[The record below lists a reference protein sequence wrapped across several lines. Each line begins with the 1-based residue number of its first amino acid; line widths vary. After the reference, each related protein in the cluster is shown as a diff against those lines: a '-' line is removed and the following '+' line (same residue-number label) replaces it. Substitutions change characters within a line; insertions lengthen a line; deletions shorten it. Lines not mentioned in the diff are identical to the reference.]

1 MNSTEADE
9 ESVQEEDE
17 AIEKSS
23 MWQAWAN
30 LMSDIEGTGLLGLP
44 YVIAQSGLVAIAALL
59 FVPFIA
65 FYTGIILIN
74 CLYDT
79 NDAGER
85 VRARSNY
92 KELGAAC
99 SPRFGAAVVTTVQL
113 IDLLL
118 LASLYLVLAASLA
131 SGIFSG
137 SPLSEKVWMIIAAAI
152 GLPTIFVKSLS
163 QVAWLSLLGVI
174 ALFVA
179 VIVVLGYGFAHYSA
193 WVPRDILVW
202 DLDSVPV
209 SLAVIIFSYVCHPV
223 LPGVEASMKKRSQ
236 FRRML
241 ALVYLSVAMLKLV
254 FAVCAYF
261 SFSSNIHDVIVNS
274 LPMGIM
280 RLVVNSFFLL
290 NVLFSYPFVVIT
302 IVQTFE
308 GSVSAESFPF
318 KIPDL
323 VWFVVIRV
331 VINFLTLLPAIA
343 IPHFALFM
351 AFIGSLTGSLI
362 CFIFPGV
369 FHLALKT
376 KELKMYECTLDVA
389 VIVFG
394 IVASILGLLYTGK
407 ELFGKVA

>member
-1 MNSTEADE
+1 M
-9 ESVQEEDE
+9 
-17 AIEKSS
+17 
-23 MWQAWAN
+23 
-30 LMSDIEGTGLLGLP
+30 
-44 YVIAQSGLVAIAALL
+44 VIAGTAGL
-59 FVPFIA
+59 
-65 FYTGIILIN
+65 
-74 CLYDT
+74 
-79 NDAGER
+79 
-85 VRARSNY
+85 S
-92 KELGAAC
+92 
-99 SPRFGAAVVTTVQL
+99 
-113 IDLLL
+113 
-118 LASLYLVLAASLA
+118 
-131 SGIFSG
+131 
-137 SPLSEKVWMIIAAAI
+137 M
-152 GLPTIFVKSLS
+152 IFVKSLS

-193 WVPRDILVW
+193 WVSRDILVW
-202 DLDSVPV
+202 ALDSVPV

-331 VINFLTLLPAIA
+331 VTNFLTLLPAIA

-351 AFIGSLTGSLI
+351 AFIGSLTGGLA
-362 CFIFPGV
+362 CFILPGV
-369 FHLALKT
+369 FHLTLKT